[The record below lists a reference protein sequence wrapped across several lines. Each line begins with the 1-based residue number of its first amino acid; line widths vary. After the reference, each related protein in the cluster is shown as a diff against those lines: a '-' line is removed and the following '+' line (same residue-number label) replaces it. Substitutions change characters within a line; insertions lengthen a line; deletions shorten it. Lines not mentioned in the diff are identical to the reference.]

1 MFRNNIRF
9 LLLILSL
16 SIFQLII
23 NSSTIFYIDCLGV
36 ILIILLFKKNI
47 SLRIII
53 LLSFF
58 TDLMGHWYIGSHL
71 FAVIII
77 SFFTQN
83 LFTMYAMGS
92 SIQRTFMISIFYALL
107 SGIIS
112 LIGILTHSGFI
123 NWLDFGLEVIL
134 LCPLIQ
140 WLFSFAT
147 KRRPKADLIF

>member
-1 MFRNNIRF
+1 
-9 LLLILSL
+9 
-16 SIFQLII
+16 
-23 NSSTIFYIDCLGV
+23 
-36 ILIILLFKKNI
+36 
-47 SLRIII
+47 
-53 LLSFF
+53 
-58 TDLMGHWYIGSHL
+58 MGHWYIGSHL